1 MLFRSM
7 PQSALEVP
15 QWRADLGDD
24 AEEIFSAWIDNIGN
38 LTLTVYNT
46 ELSNKPFLEKKVMFV
61 GGYEHDGLAISSLI
75 RQAEC
80 WNVKAMEKR
89 RNEMIDLFLKV
100 FPNLA
105 SR

>member
-1 MLFRSM
+1 
-7 PQSALEVP
+7 
-15 QWRADLGDD
+15 
-24 AEEIFSAWIDNIGN
+24 
-38 LTLTVYNT
+38 
-46 ELSNKPFLEKKVMFV
+46 MFV

-105 SR
+105 SC